1 MKLRTLAFGAAT
13 ALGIVAIPGIAAAAW
28 GTVTGASAL
37 NLRSCASV
45 NCARV
50 AVMPYGARVWI
61 DGSTGGWYHLTY
73 NGVAG
78 YASGRYI
85 TTTTAMMPPPPPPP
99 SYRAPPPPSYRP
111 PPPPSG
117 YYQRPWWD
125 SRYGAWYDGRRWY
138 WNGHWYNHP
147 TFYFGFSIGR

>member
-1 MKLRTLAFGAAT
+1 MKLRTIAIGATT

-45 NCARV
+45 NCAKV

-85 TTTTAMMPPPPPPP
+85 STTTTMIPPPPPTYRAPPPPPPP
-99 SYRAPPPPSYRP
+99 TW
-111 PPPPSG
+111 G

-125 SRYGAWYDGRRWY
+125 SHYGAWYDGRRWY
-138 WNGHWYNHP
+138 WNGRWYDHP
-147 TFYFGFSIGR
+147 TFYFGFSFGR